1 MLKLLLFI
9 LLVCPV
15 YGKQFDLLEELK
27 LENLNYIHIEG
38 TIEQDMASEIISNIF
53 EQDEDFYIYIDSNGG
68 DVESGLKIVKMMKY
82 LQTENIKIKC
92 IADKAMSM
100 AFHIF
105 QHCDERLVTQNSVLM
120 QHEMSIHLEG
130 NIKDTEQLYYKYL
143 QWDNE
148 INTFDSARIKMDKTQ
163 YLLELKNELW
173 FTGDD
178 IISHNIADR
187 KVIIK

>member
-53 EQDEDFYIYIDSNGG
+53 EQDKDFYIYIDSNGG

-92 IADKAMSM
+92 IANKAMSM

>member
-1 MLKLLLFI
+1 MLKLLLFV
-9 LLVCPV
+9 LLLCPV
-15 YGKQFDLLEELK
+15 YGKKFDLLEELK

-38 TIEQDMASEIISNIF
+38 TIEQDMASEVISNIF
-53 EQDEDFYIYIDSNGG
+53 EQDKDFYIYIDSNGG

-92 IADKAMSM
+92 IANKAMSM

-105 QHCDERLVTQNSVLM
+105 QHCDERLVTQHSVLM

>member
-1 MLKLLLFI
+1 MLKLLLFV
-9 LLVCPV
+9 LLLCPV
-15 YGKQFDLLEELK
+15 YGKKFDLLEELK

-53 EQDEDFYIYIDSNGG
+53 EQDEDFYIYINSNGG

-178 IISHNIADR
+178 IITHNIADR